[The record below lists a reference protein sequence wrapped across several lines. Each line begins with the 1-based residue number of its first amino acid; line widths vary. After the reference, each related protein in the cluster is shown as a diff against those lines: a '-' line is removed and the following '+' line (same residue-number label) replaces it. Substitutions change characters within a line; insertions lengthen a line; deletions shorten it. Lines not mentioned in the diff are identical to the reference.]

1 VACCVCG
8 VTAGPH
14 NYYGAR
20 ACIPCRAFFRRSV
33 EEQLFGA
40 YVCYR
45 TKDCDVKRTGR
56 KSCKYCRFQA
66 CLKGGMKAV
75 YVLNESQ
82 KEQLNK
88 KKIKIKEEPSVG
100 SFTSKDEEDI
110 KRWTGLSR
118 IFDQSKVR
126 TFEKTVIKELIRL
139 VMFTNPLSERS
150 KQTLK
155 NKLDIKAKE
164 FIEKMEQ
171 FVQLPH
177 QDQSLIKVL
186 NIPVVTAMQAC
197 SFFSPGWSLQLG
209 LNLSS

>member
-1 VACCVCG
+1 MGEYLMNNLASTSGVGYQHQESSPPPPPQPPQTDKKPKKKRTRKNSELASVACCVCG
-8 VTAGPH
+8 FTAGPH

-56 KSCKYCRFQA
+56 KSCKYCRYQA

-88 KKIKIKEEPSVG
+88 KKIKVKEEPSIG

-150 KQTLK
+150 
-155 NKLDIKAKE
+155 
-164 FIEKMEQ
+164 
-171 FVQLPH
+171 
-177 QDQSLIKVL
+177 
-186 NIPVVTAMQAC
+186 
-197 SFFSPGWSLQLG
+197 
-209 LNLSS
+209 

>member
-1 VACCVCG
+1 
-8 VTAGPH
+8 
-14 NYYGAR
+14 
-20 ACIPCRAFFRRSV
+20 
-33 EEQLFGA
+33 
-40 YVCYR
+40 
-45 TKDCDVKRTGR
+45 
-56 KSCKYCRFQA
+56 
-66 CLKGGMKAV
+66 MKAV

-88 KKIKIKEEPSVG
+88 KKIKIKEEPSIG
-100 SFTSKDEEDI
+100 SFTSKDEGNLRRIYCSFFLTALFVTEDI

-126 TFEKTVIKELIRL
+126 TFEKTVIKELIRLILELYTRCYDLNTDMLCRL

-177 QDQSLIKVL
+177 QDQSLVKVYTQEIVQQSL
-186 NIPVVTAMQAC
+186 IQ
-197 SFFSPGWSLQLG
+197 FYFRLRFSIFLL
-209 LNLSS
+209 